1 MEVPLKVHLPELVRS
16 LVFES
21 PVRAHSLLRRTGH
34 PVVTRQDRVHGA
46 FRQRSFADP
55 FQARLDLACTPAIP
69 IPDRQHFFLDRLP
82 TASRGMPR
90 PTRTIGQPGGSL
102 LPIPP
107 PPFVTGLAAD
117 PEPAAQLTEIDPLIL
132 GQGHKLLPQ
141 THTRTL
147 PPRHNTLPQKRSSC
161 HCAMCYLCPRTCVT
175 YVSGIYRPKGR
186 GNLNS
191 WHSEFFSRPIRL

>member
-55 FQARLDLACTPAIP
+55 FQARLDLACTPAILVA
-69 IPDRQHFFLDRLP
+69 DRQHFFLDRLP

-147 PPRHNTLPQKRSSC
+147 PPGITPSLKKGLHAIVQ
-161 HCAMCYLCPRTCVT
+161 CVT
-175 YVSGIYRPKGR
+175 YVRGRVLPMSPVYTRPWKMKLTPG
-186 GNLNS
+186 S
-191 WHSEFFSRPIRL
+191 